1 MGQCKRCGGVY
12 GVNDMTEGIC
22 KNCIKPEGMTVY
34 KEGDIDN
41 MLGDYKFAISINLS
55 IMALMLLV
63 VITMYAG
70 FAADLLWGFS
80 LVLIPLLL
88 LIGNI
93 VSITV
98 IFKLLKKKEQ
108 NHRMAY
114 LVTSLAIP
122 DGIILFILWSLK
134 DANFHA

>member
-12 GVNDMTEGIC
+12 GVHEMTNGIC
-22 KNCIKPEGMTVY
+22 KNCLKQEDITDY
-34 KEGDIDN
+34 KKSDIDDIS
-41 MLGDYKFAISINLS
+41 GDYKFALTINLS
-55 IMALMLLV
+55 LTALILLV
-63 VITMYAG
+63 VVTMFTG

-88 LIGNI
+88 LVGNI

-98 IFKLLKKKEQ
+98 IIKFLKKKEQ
-108 NHRMAY
+108 SYRMAY
-114 LVTSLAIP
+114 LITSLAIP
-122 DGIILFILWSLK
+122 DGIILFILWSFK

>member
-1 MGQCKRCGGVY
+1 MGQCKRCGGIY
-12 GVNDMTEGIC
+12 GAHEMTEGIC
-22 KNCIKPEGMTVY
+22 KDCIKPEDVADY
-34 KEGDIDN
+34 KNRDMDYISGE
-41 MLGDYKFAISINLS
+41 YKFAISINLS

-88 LIGNI
+88 LVGHI